1 MSVTIRFFDDGRKE
15 IVLISDIVT
24 VDGSEMPAP
33 VAIGCF
39 VTVRGTLRSDS
50 RAVVISDKSALSA
63 AGPNRISE
71 EPSKKRRR
79 TSSAGKFMHRYIYI
93 NRLQLK
99 KK

>member
-15 IVLISDIVT
+15 IVLMSDIVT

-50 RAVVISDKSALSA
+50 RAVVISDKSALYISA

-93 NRLQLK
+93 LIDYS
-99 KK
+99 